1 MTLDNNSGTIAVGM
15 KVYGQDNATP
25 LTDENSSTDLSQ
37 DGSLTVTAT
46 NGSTS
51 VTLSRPITVADD
63 VNLNFSA
70 DGHDSLCDEGLD
82 LIVQGDSG
90 TTDITG
96 ITRTGEDDIVTFL
109 LEEGTDGAATSG
121 NIILDGTDGSSSNE
135 FDNLIAEDRT
145 SDVAMYSQVGSSSGT
160 GSILSGVTTT

>member
-1 MTLDNNSGTIAVGM
+1 MD
-15 KVYGQDNATP
+15 
-25 LTDENSSTDLSQ
+25 
-37 DGSLTVTAT
+37 
-46 NGSTS
+46 
-51 VTLSRPITVADD
+51 
-63 VNLNFSA
+63 LNFSA

-109 LEEGTDGAATSG
+109 LEEGT
-121 NIILDGTDGSSSNE
+121 
-135 FDNLIAEDRT
+135 EDRT
-145 SDVAMYSQVGSSSGT
+145 SDIAMYTQVGSSSGT

>member
-1 MTLDNNSGTIAVGM
+1 M
-15 KVYGQDNATP
+15 
-25 LTDENSSTDLSQ
+25 
-37 DGSLTVTAT
+37 
-46 NGSTS
+46 
-51 VTLSRPITVADD
+51 
-63 VNLNFSA
+63 
-70 DGHDSLCDEGLD
+70 
-82 LIVQGDSG
+82 IVQGDSG

-121 NIILDGTDGSSSNE
+121 NIILNGTDGSSSNE